1 MRVINFHIIII
12 IIIVSVRLHLR
23 AVTAQPPAAAAA
35 VEWTSPPPVS
45 TNYWQWHIPQWHV
58 PQSSPAS
65 TRGDV
70 VAFPSYNEE
79 EEDIDID
86 SDVTFDDAV
95 QALLTASELLARAAR
110 IVESKR
116 FSLM

>member
-1 MRVINFHIIII
+1 M
-12 IIIVSVRLHLR
+12 
-23 AVTAQPPAAAAA
+23 
-35 VEWTSPPPVS
+35 
-45 TNYWQWHIPQWHV
+45 PQWHV

-70 VAFPSYNEE
+70 VAFPSYNDVDEE
-79 EEDIDID
+79 EEDNDID
-86 SDVTFDDAV
+86 SNVTFDDTV
-95 QALLTASELLARAAR
+95 QALLTASELVARAAR